1 MSASEEWSLVPRQQ
15 FGQRLRDLR
24 LDAEIEAKDLAERLN
39 VSADLV
45 SRIELG
51 ERWPS
56 KASIVEGWARET
68 GHGEQAAELLEA
80 RDELKRLEGKLRA
93 EAHEPWVAQKL
104 RSDLFRKASRI
115 RTFAVTDIP
124 FYLQTAEYARN
135 DMGETAG
142 AAKVVAM
149 RREANEAVG
158 SSGKY
163 FEIILAESAL
173 RFAPCD
179 ARTMRG
185 QLSDLQRLVGLPGV
199 EIGIIPFG
207 GPIATS
213 LRGAFTV
220 FDDMALAE
228 SYAGAI
234 DFTSKHAQ
242 RYIDLMERLWDDA
255 VRGEAVREYLT
266 AAANALP
273 AS

>member
-1 MSASEEWSLVPRQQ
+1 MSTADEWSLVPRQQ
-15 FGQRLRDLR
+15 FGLQLRELR
-24 LDAEIEAKDLAERLN
+24 LDAALEAQDLAARLG
-39 VSADLV
+39 VSADLI

-56 KASIVEGWARET
+56 KASIVEAWARVT
-68 GHGEQAAELLEA
+68 GHEEQATELVKT
-80 RDELKRLEGKLRA
+80 RDELKRLESKLRA
-93 EAHEPWVAQKL
+93 EAHEPWVVQKL

-124 FYLQTAEYARN
+124 FYLQTAEYARI

-142 AAKVVAM
+142 AAKVVSM
-149 RREANEAVG
+149 RQEANAAVG
-158 SSGKY
+158 ASGKY

-185 QLSDLQRLVGLPGV
+185 QLSDLQSLVGLPGV

-207 GPIATS
+207 GPITTA

-220 FDDMALAE
+220 FDDVTLAE

-234 DFTSKHAQ
+234 DLTSKHAQ
-242 RYIDLMERLWDDA
+242 RYIDLMERLWEDA